1 MAQHLLCW
9 LVVLVVSGH
18 MWRAGASRYPQHAEQ
33 RESESAARV
42 ASRHR
47 NWCAYVVTKT
57 VSCVMED
64 GVETYV
70 KPEYQHCAW
79 GQCSRVV
86 VYRTYRRPRYKVA
99 YKMVTQMEWKC
110 CHGYSGEDCSVGP
123 SGGSD
128 SHVITS
134 RPSTS
139 QTGSSTRNE
148 ERGGEGRGDSDKI
161 RQLEEKIHSLTKELH
176 DMQSTMQ
183 GMNQKIHEESHHGGS
198 SGGHSP
204 ADAAQPEMRETINS
218 IQSKLDLLDNM
229 TQVHDRTLISINNH
243 LVSGSGAG
251 NELDRGDRYNTLKEE
266 ILRELEYRVTLSCS
280 SCQTGVEDI
289 RRLQQENEDQIKAM
303 EKHIEQQHKHTVEFL
318 QRELSH
324 LQGCCSSIADLERR
338 VSAVERKV
346 SSTAESY
353 DVLQSWLEKEL
364 KGSGGNGGRGK
375 ISEERLNTRLKELER
390 RLNGTVRK
398 AEQKCSYTE
407 SSMKELLQREIN
419 QIRNSVQGKNVEHS
433 YRISN
438 IELDVRDLRDSVDD
452 HKGRITELENKTSV
466 FNSKLKSAV
475 ALCAETCAAQEK
487 ASKTEDTVKTL
498 EWQVIANQENIQ
510 KFDTKLKD
518 LSVSGDSLMDRILDL
533 SQDVQKVKDLMGEN
547 GENFEKIITEVE
559 TLGSNCDVCSSVF
572 SSLENDLQKF
582 SNSTRDALEKWQGEI
597 TNLRKR
603 VDSDESTCSQ
613 VCSNLQEEV
622 GKLKEDVEK
631 CQGQCK
637 ISMEEHKKHTNG
649 QHVITSTLGKE
660 LKSIQGELSGVKL
673 TFNSINDTLKGL
685 GRTVQRHGSTITD
698 LGTSKDR
705 IFSEIDKIQRDLNEH
720 VEDSL
725 GRFSNVR
732 HEIHNF
738 NSKILVE
745 MGECKRAGEG
755 LEKRLLK
762 MEDVCGRLD
771 SLSESLQHIK
781 DGLSRHVSGLWT
793 CVNGLNATI
802 ITQGEAIDNIQ
813 DIHLENIHEM
823 MDNLNSSL
831 LHFQKEFQ
839 TFTEQDFTGP
849 QGPQGERGL
858 PGIAGPR
865 GPPGEEGPPGK
876 PGIQGPVGPP
886 GLRGEEGPPGDD
898 AKVPRLSFSA
908 ALTRP
913 QNDPG
918 TIIFN
923 KVFVNEG
930 HSYNPYTGT
939 FTAPVS
945 GRYFFSAVLTGHKN
959 VKIEAVLSK
968 SNYGIARGD
977 SAGYQ
982 PEGLEKPIAEARQT
996 PGSLVIF
1003 NIILPLQEGDT
1014 VCIDLVTG
1022 KLANSVEP
1030 LTIFS
1035 GMLLYEEVDAIATP

>member
-9 LVVLVVSGH
+9 LVVLVVPGH
-18 MWRAGASRYPQHAEQ
+18 IWSAGASRYGQHVEQ
-33 RESESAARV
+33 RESLAAAQSAGRV

-70 KPEYQHCAW
+70 KPEYQRCTW
-79 GQCSRVV
+79 GQCSRMV
-86 VYRTYRRPRYKVA
+86 VYRTYRRPRYKAA
-99 YKMVTQMEWKC
+99 YKMVTEMEWRC

-123 SGGSD
+123 SSGSE
-128 SHVITS
+128 VITS

-139 QTGSSTRNE
+139 ETGSSTKTE
-148 ERGGEGRGDSDKI
+148 ERGGEGRGDSDKV
-161 RQLEEKIHSLTKELH
+161 RQLEEKIQSLTKELH
-176 DMQSTMQ
+176 EMQSTLH
-183 GMNQKIHEESHHGGS
+183 GINQKMHEESRHGS
-198 SGGHSP
+198 SGGHNP

-218 IQSKLDLLDNM
+218 IQSKLDHLDNM
-229 TQVHDRTLISINNH
+229 TQVHDTTLTSINNH
-243 LVSGSGAG
+243 LFSGSG
-251 NELDRGDRYNTLKEE
+251 NELDRGARYNTLKEE
-266 ILRELEYRVTLSCS
+266 ILQELEYRVTLSCS
-280 SCQTGVEDI
+280 SCQNGVEDVK
-289 RRLQQENEDQIKAM
+289 RKQQENRDQIKAM
-303 EKHIEQQHKHTVEFL
+303 EKHLEQQHKTTAEYL

-338 VSAVERKV
+338 VSAIERKV

-353 DVLQSWLEKEL
+353 DILQSRLEKEL

-375 ISEERLNTRLKELER
+375 VSEERLNTRLKELER

-398 AEQKCSYTE
+398 AEQKCLHTE
-407 SSMKELLQREIN
+407 SSMKELLQREVN
-419 QIRNSVQGKNVEHS
+419 QMRSTVMGNNDGQNF
-433 YRISN
+433 RISN
-438 IELDVRDLRDSVDD
+438 IELEVRELKVSVDD
-452 HKGRITELENKTSV
+452 NKWRINELENKTSLL
-466 FNSKLKSAV
+466 NTKLKSAV
-475 ALCAETCAAQEK
+475 ALCAETCAAQGKE
-487 ASKTEDTVKTL
+487 SKTEDTVKTL
-498 EWQVIANQENIQ
+498 QWKVTANQENIQ
-510 KFDTKLKD
+510 KFETRLKD

-547 GENFEKIITEVE
+547 GENFNNIVTEVE
-559 TLGSNCDVCSSVF
+559 MLGNNCDVCSSAF
-572 SSLENDLQKF
+572 SSLENELRHLK
-582 SNSTRDALEKWQGEI
+582 NSTRGALEKWQGEI
-597 TNLRKR
+597 TNLRRR

-622 GKLKEDVEK
+622 GKLKEEVER
-631 CQGQCK
+631 CQGQCR
-637 ISMEEHKKHTNG
+637 ISMENHQKHIDG
-649 QHVITSTLGKE
+649 QHAITSSLGKE
-660 LKSIQGELSGVKL
+660 LKSLQGELSGVKL

-705 IFSEIDKIQRDLNEH
+705 VFSDIDKIQRDLNEH
-720 VEDSL
+720 IKDS
-725 GRFSNVR
+725 REHFSNIGR
-732 HEIHNF
+732 EIHTF
-738 NSKILVE
+738 NSNTLVE
-745 MGECKRAGEG
+745 MSECKRAGEG

-762 MEDVCGRLD
+762 MENVCGRLD

-781 DGLSRHVSGLWT
+781 DGLSRHVSKLWT
-793 CVNGLNATI
+793 CVDGLNATI

-813 DIHLENIHEM
+813 NIHLEDIHEM
-823 MDNLNSSL
+823 MHKLNSSL
-831 LHFQKEFQ
+831 LHIFKEFQ

-849 QGPQGERGL
+849 PGPEGERGF

-865 GPPGEEGPPGK
+865 GPPGREGPPGK
-876 PGIQGPVGPP
+876 EGRQGPVGPP
-886 GLRGEEGPPGDD
+886 GLRGELGPPGND

-908 ALTRP
+908 ALTRT
-913 QNDPG
+913 QIDPG

-923 KVFVNEG
+923 KVFANEG
-930 HSYNPYTGT
+930 HSYNPDTGM

-959 VKIEAVLSK
+959 VKIEAVLSR

-982 PEGLEKPIAEARQT
+982 PEGLEKPMAEARQT

-1003 NIILPLQEGDT
+1003 NIILPLEEGET

-1030 LTIFS
+1030 LTMFS
-1035 GMLLYEEVDAIATP
+1035 GMLLYEEVDAIL